1 MAPVSS
7 MAQVVINEIMQSNID
22 CIMDDINEF
31 PDSWIELY
39 NTGTSAVNLSQY
51 KIGDSNDESAAWQ
64 LPSQTLAAK
73 GRVLVYCDK
82 EESGLHT
89 SFRLESGKGGEVYL
103 FKNGSVEDE
112 LTGLKKQPAPNIAY
126 GRKTDGAS
134 EWGYMAEPTPGTS
147 NCGTIVKDILGE
159 PVFSEKGKVVTG
171 NKSFS
176 LTLSVP
182 EGAPAGTE
190 IRVTYD
196 GTEPTKN
203 SILYSSPIT
212 IGATRIVRA
221 KLFCDGY
228 MSPRSTTHSY
238 IFFPRE
244 MTLPVFSI
252 VTNKKYFE
260 DSAIGIYVDG
270 NMSDGKKNYEH
281 DWRRPINLEMFMG
294 EGEESQINQ
303 LCETRIMGGASRGNK
318 MKSLAIY
325 ANKRFGTKRFTYEFF
340 PEQKPGLNDFKSI
353 SLRNAGNDFDYL
365 YMRDAIIQRSMAENC
380 DLDWQA
386 WMPAVVYINGVY
398 KGMLNL
404 RERSNEDNIYTNYDG
419 LEDIDMFE
427 NWWELKAGDWDNYN
441 LFKEF
446 YTEHGHTLA
455 EYDKWMDTME
465 FLNLMIMNLYYNNQ
479 DFPGNNIV
487 MWRPKTDEGRWRFI
501 AKDTDFGLGLYG
513 SSPTYKT
520 IEWLYNPYYDSERE
534 WANGYDHTRLF
545 RRLMEDADFNREFID
560 RCAIY
565 IGDFLREERVR
576 ELWDAMYEIIK
587 TEYPNHR
594 KLVNEYWPKYEDELG
609 SARYWLAERAGNF
622 YQQLSDYYKVGSPV
636 PMSVN
641 MSYSDDELSDMTI
654 EMNGVKLTR
663 GKFDGKFFKGRK
675 MSLTSMHGETREVR
689 QWNVSITS
697 SNGTVNTETVDGDS
711 YTFDMPDASKV
722 DIKAIFGTYDA
733 IETISDSND
742 LVWKKTKDG
751 IMLQNYPE
759 GSNITI
765 YNINGIPV
773 FNGKATN
780 KNIKIALPKN
790 NIYIIRC
797 NDRTSK
803 TSL

>member
-1 MAPVSS
+1 

-31 PDSWIELY
+31 PDSWVELY

-82 EESGLHT
+82 EGSGMHT

-103 FKNGSVEDE
+103 FKNGSIEDK

-134 EWGYMAEPTPGTS
+134 EWGYMAEPTPGTA

-171 NKSFS
+171 RQSFS

-260 DSAIGIYVDG
+260 DSTIGIYVEG

-303 LCETRIMGGASRGNK
+303 LCETRIMGGASRGN
-318 MKSLAIY
+318 MLKSLAIY

-340 PEQKPGLNDFKSI
+340 PEQKPGVNDFKSI

-441 LFKEF
+441 LFKAF

-520 IEWLYNPYYDSERE
+520 IEWLYNPNYDSERA
-534 WANGYDHTRLF
+534 WANGYDQTRLF

-565 IGDFLREERVR
+565 MGDFLREERVR

-675 MSLTSMHGETREVR
+675 MCLTSRHGETREVR
-689 QWNVSITS
+689 QWKVSITS
-697 SNGTVNTETVDGDS
+697 SNGTVNTEIV
-711 YTFDMPDASKV
+711 V
-722 DIKAIFGTYDA
+722 FGTYDA
-733 IETISDSND
+733 IETIFDSND

-751 IMLQNYPE
+751 IMLQDYPE
-759 GSNITI
+759 DSNITI

-773 FNGKATN
+773 FNGKAIN
-780 KNIKIALPKN
+780 KNIEIALPKN

-797 NDRTSK
+797 NNRTFK